1 MSLTA
6 AADEQ
11 AAADA
16 VEPARQAS
24 EAARVAAAQRSEKT
38 RFILPLLCVVAVVVA
53 VFTLD
58 LSPRAELSCCLAAL
72 LLLVIKSLTR
82 FLL

>member
-6 AADEQ
+6 VGVHQ

-16 VEPARQAS
+16 VEPARQAA
-24 EAARVAAAQRSEKT
+24 EAARVAAAQRSEKI